1 MKIIGSLL
9 MGVAL
14 LGTFFLGS
22 ADAIGTKAWQKSYQ
36 TDWYAINQEL
46 STVPKVEVAEQ
57 EVGHKTWQTLYQAD
71 WYAINQELSTVP
83 GGEMAGTGGGAQN
96 LAKCD
101 GRSC

>member
-9 MGVAL
+9 MGGAL
-14 LGTFFLGS
+14 LGAFFLGS
-22 ADAIGTKAWQKSYQ
+22 ADAIGTKASQKSYQADWYAINQELSTGPGVEMAEQELGHKTGQKSYQ

-46 STVPKVEVAEQ
+46 SI
-57 EVGHKTWQTLYQAD
+57 L
-71 WYAINQELSTVP
+71 P
-83 GGEMAGTGGGAQN
+83 GGELAGTGGGAQN